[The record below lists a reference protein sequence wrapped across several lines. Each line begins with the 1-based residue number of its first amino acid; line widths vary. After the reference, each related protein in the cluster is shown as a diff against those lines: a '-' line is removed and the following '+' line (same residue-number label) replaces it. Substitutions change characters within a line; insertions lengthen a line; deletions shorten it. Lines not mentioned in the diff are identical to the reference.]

1 MQIVID
7 QTDFRRLPPEIQVAL
22 IQALGGQDGSG
33 GMPAGL
39 AGRPAERLAGRQATA
54 SDPGL
59 RWRQPVDLQPDQA
72 VRLVHGLSEDHRR
85 RLELFARKGGRVRM
99 KEMQALFGDPD
110 LRAAAEFQKAM
121 TRRLRRIVHDPEKK
135 AQLIG
140 WDFDATR
147 WDDRKTTIVDGV
159 YFVSDSTAEALQGC
173 LKPRRKATRR

>member
-7 QTDFRRLPPEIQVAL
+7 QSDFRQLSPEIQIAL
-22 IQALGGQDGSG
+22 IQALGGKVGLPG
-33 GMPAGL
+33 GVARDPARGA
-39 AGRPAERLAGRQATA
+39 AGRSATVNDPA
-54 SDPGL
+54 L

-85 RLELFARKGGRVRM
+85 RLKLFAGKGGRVRM

-110 LRAAAEFQKAM
+110 LRAASEFQKAM

-140 WDFDATR
+140 WDFDATK
-147 WDDRKTTIVDGV
+147 WDAKKTTIVDGV
-159 YFVSDSTAEALQGC
+159 YFVSEATAQALQSC
-173 LKPRRKATRR
+173 LKPRRKSGKR

>member
-7 QTDFRRLPPEIQVAL
+7 QSDFRQLSPEIQVAL
-22 IQALGGQDGSG
+22 IQALGGK
-33 GMPAGL
+33 AGL
-39 AGRPAERLAGRQATA
+39 PGGVARDPARGAAGRRATVNDPA
-54 SDPGL
+54 L

-72 VRLVHGLSEDHRR
+72 VRLVHGLSEDYRR

-110 LRAAAEFQKAM
+110 LRAASEFQKAM

-140 WDFDATR
+140 WDFDATK
-147 WDDRKTTIVDGV
+147 WDAKKTTIVDGV
-159 YFVSDSTAEALQGC
+159 YFVSEATAQALQSC
-173 LKPRRKATRR
+173 LKPRRKSGKR